1 MLTPQE
7 VSDCLIDKVCAP
19 CQGGI
24 PPLSLDQATQ
34 ILSRLGNN
42 WSLNEEGHLSKT
54 YSFQDFITAMEF
66 ANKIA
71 ILSEQEGHHPELI
84 IGLGYCNII
93 LWTHKINGLTE
104 SDFILAAKI
113 EALK

>member
-7 VSDCLIDKVCAP
+7 VSDCLIDKACVP

-24 PPLSLDQATQ
+24 PPLSLDQTTQ
-34 ILSRLGNN
+34 LLSKLGNN

-84 IGLGYCNII
+84 IGWGYCNII

>member
-1 MLTPQE
+1 MSLFKE
-7 VSDCLIDKVCAP
+7 FSECLIDKSCVP

-34 ILSRLGNN
+34 LLSKIGNN
-42 WSLNEEGHLSKT
+42 WYLNERCYLSKT
-54 YSFQDFITAMEF
+54 YSFPNFITAMEL
-66 ANKIA
+66 ANKVST
-71 ILSEQEGHHPELI
+71 LSEQEGHHPELI
-84 IGLGYCNII
+84 IGWGYCNII
-93 LWTHKINGLTE
+93 LWPHKINGLTE

>member
-1 MLTPQE
+1 MLTLQE
-7 VSDCLIDKVCAP
+7 VSDCLIDKACVP

-34 ILSRLGNN
+34 LLSKLGNN
-42 WSLNEEGHLSKT
+42 WSLNESGYLSKT

-71 ILSEQEGHHPELI
+71 TLSEKEGHHPELI
-84 IGLGYCNII
+84 IGWGYCNII

>member
-1 MLTPQE
+1 MSTFQE
-7 VSDCLIDKVCAP
+7 ISGCLIDKACIP
-19 CQGGI
+19 CNGGV

-34 ILSRLGNN
+34 LLSEISNS
-42 WSLNEEGHLSKT
+42 WYLNESGYLSKT
-54 YSFQDFITAMEF
+54 YFFPNFITAMEF

-71 ILSEQEGHHPELI
+71 TLAEQEAHHPELT
-84 IGLGYCNII
+84 IGWGYCNIV

-113 EALK
+113 EALS

>member
-1 MLTPQE
+1 MSPSQE
-7 VSDCLIDKVCAP
+7 VSECLIDKSCVP

-34 ILSRLGNN
+34 LLSKLGRN
-42 WSLNEEGHLSKT
+42 WSLNEHGYLSKT
-54 YSFQDFITAMEF
+54 YSFPSFITAMEF
-66 ANKIA
+66 ANKVSTLA
-71 ILSEQEGHHPELI
+71 EQEGHHPELI
-84 IGLGYCNII
+84 IGWGYCNII